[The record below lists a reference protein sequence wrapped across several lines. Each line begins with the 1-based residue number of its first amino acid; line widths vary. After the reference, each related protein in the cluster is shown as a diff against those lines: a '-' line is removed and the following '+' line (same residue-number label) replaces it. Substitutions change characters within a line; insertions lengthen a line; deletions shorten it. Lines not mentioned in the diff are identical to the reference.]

1 MKAGDFD
8 RMMHEL
14 LHIDACGEADTSLNG
29 LQVGR
34 EDKEITKVACAVD
47 ASLESFRQAVQHE
60 ADLLF
65 VHHGLLWSKQK
76 RITGNFYK
84 RLSFL
89 MKSDLCL
96 YAVHL
101 PLDMHPE
108 LGNNIGIAKCL
119 ELQSPEPFGMYHGI
133 KIGYKGSFSREKSLD
148 EIVDILLCK
157 KESCPGILPFGPG
170 KIKTAGIVSGG
181 DPKAVL
187 QAIEEGLDLF
197 ITGDASHEVYHESLE
212 AGINVIFA
220 GHYRTEVWGIKQ
232 VAQYL
237 GSETDLATIVLDIP
251 TGL

>member
-1 MKAGDFD
+1 MLVCDFD

-14 LHIDACGEADTSLNG
+14 LHIDMGGEVDNSLNG

-34 EDKEITKVACAVD
+34 EDKEVSKVACAVD
-47 ASLESFRQAVQHE
+47 ASLESFRQAVQQG
-60 ADLLF
+60 ADLIF

-76 RITGNFYK
+76 KIVGNFYK

-89 MKSDLCL
+89 ITNDLCL

-108 LGNNIGIAKCL
+108 LGNNIGIAKRL
-119 ELQSPEPFGMYHGI
+119 ECEAPEPFGIYKGI
-133 KIGYKGSFSREKSLD
+133 KIGYKGSFSKEKTLD
-148 EIVDILLCK
+148 EIVDALLSK
-157 KESCPGILPFGPG
+157 KGSCPGILPFGPE
-170 KIKTAGIVSGG
+170 KIKTVGIVSGG

-197 ITGDASHEVYHESLE
+197 ITGDASHEVYHECLE

-220 GHYRTEVWGIKQ
+220 GHYLTEVWGIKQ

-237 GSETDLATIVLDIP
+237 RSKTNLETIVLDIP